1 MFNFFGNDINSGV
14 KEFNAQK
21 NAVLLDVRTREEFE
35 EGHIPKSVNL
45 PLDEIQKIEEF
56 VSDKNT
62 KIYTYCYS
70 GARSADATRKLNFL
84 GYVNTENIGGIA
96 SYKGEIER

>member
-14 KEFNAQK
+14 KEFYNQK

-35 EGHIPKSVNL
+35 EGHIPKSMNL

-70 GARSADATRKLNFL
+70 GARSADAARKLNFL
-84 GYVNTENIGGIA
+84 GYINTENIGGIA
-96 SYKGEIER
+96 SYKGDIEK

>member
-45 PLDEIQKIEEF
+45 PLDEIQKIEEL
-56 VSDKNT
+56 VKDKNT
-62 KIYTYCYS
+62 KIYNCCQ
-70 GARSADATRKLNFL
+70 F
-84 GYVNTENIGGIA
+84 
-96 SYKGEIER
+96 

>member
-45 PLDEIQKIEEF
+45 PLDEIQKIEELW
-56 VSDKNT
+56 
-62 KIYTYCYS
+62 KIKTQKFTHIVT
-70 GARSADATRKLNFL
+70 AVQEVLML
-84 GYVNTENIGGIA
+84 LEN
-96 SYKGEIER
+96 